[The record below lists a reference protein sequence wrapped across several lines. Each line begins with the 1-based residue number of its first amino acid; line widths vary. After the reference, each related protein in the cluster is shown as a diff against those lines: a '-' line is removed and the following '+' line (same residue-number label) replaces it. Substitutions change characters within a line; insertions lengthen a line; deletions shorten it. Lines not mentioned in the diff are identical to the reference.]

1 MTTVKQ
7 QIQADF
13 IQAMKSKDE
22 DGKRA
27 ISLLKAKI
35 TEGEKANKNTELTD
49 TEIIKVVSSAIKQRR
64 QSLEEYQKFGRM
76 DLAKVEEVEI
86 QILERYLPKQM
97 DSSEIET
104 AVREII
110 QSLSEVVTNPNALI
124 GRTIGEFNKKYVGRA
139 DIGEVRM
146 VIEKIVGK

>member
-1 MTTVKQ
+1 MNLKE

-22 DGKRA
+22 NGKRA
-27 ISLLKAKI
+27 ISSLKAKI
-35 TEGEKANKNTELTD
+35 TEAEKANKNTELND
-49 TEIIKVVSSAIKQRR
+49 SEVVKVVSSAIKQRK
-64 QSLEEYQKFGRM
+64 QSFDEYTKFGRT
-76 DLAKVEEVEI
+76 DLAEIEKTELEV
-86 QILERYLPKQM
+86 LERYLPKQM
-97 DSSEIET
+97 NESEIET

-110 QSLSEVVTNPNALI
+110 QSFDVVVTNPNVLI

-146 VIEKIVGK
+146 VIEKVVGK

>member
-1 MTTVKQ
+1 MNLKE
-7 QIQADF
+7 QIQKDF

-22 DGKRA
+22 NGKRA
-27 ISLLKAKI
+27 ISSLKAKI
-35 TEGEKANKNTELTD
+35 TEAEKANKNTELND
-49 TEIIKVVSSAIKQRR
+49 SEVVKVVSSAIKQRK
-64 QSLEEYQKFGRM
+64 QSFDEYTKFGRI
-76 DLAKVEEVEI
+76 DLANIEEVEI

-139 DIGEVRM
+139 DVGEVRM

>member
-1 MTTVKQ
+1 MKLKE
-7 QIQADF
+7 QIQKDF

-27 ISLLKAKI
+27 ISSLKAKI

-49 TEIIKVVSSAIKQRR
+49 DEIIKVVSSAIKQRR
-64 QSLEEYQKFGRM
+64 QSMEEYVKFGRM
-76 DLAKVEEVEI
+76 DLANVEEVEI

-104 AVREII
+104 VVREII